1 MATLIDRIFTVATG
15 TTIII
20 GALPPMYEPADDIVR
35 QYNRDLAE
43 LVSKRSAAGQ
53 KIFLVDMHSPVCIFV
68 FPAASE
74 IMFAS
79 VFYSDN
85 MFCIVQSKYSIY

>member
-1 MATLIDRIFTVATG
+1 MANRMATLIDHIFAVATG
-15 TTIII
+15 TTIIV

-35 QYNRDLAE
+35 QYNRDLAD

-53 KIFLVDMHSPVCIFV
+53 KIFLADMHSPVCIFL

-74 IMFAS
+74 IELA
-79 VFYSDN
+79 
-85 MFCIVQSKYSIY
+85 